1 MRIAH
6 LTATFPPY
14 EGGAGRV
21 CYYNALGLAE
31 RGHHVE
37 VFTAAHPSAANL
49 ENPLSLCV
57 RRLTPLLQIGNA
69 PLLPGLLTLRGFD
82 VLHLHLPFIFGAELT
97 WLLRLLRGMPYV
109 VTYHN
114 DLIGEGSRRALFD
127 AYSRLSL
134 PLVIGGARKIAAVT
148 LDHALHS
155 RAAALFE
162 RRRADLVDIPNG
174 VDIDLFRAD
183 DAARA
188 AVRARLDLAPEA
200 TVALFVGA
208 LDRAHHYRRVD
219 LLLEAARALPDLSLL
234 LVGDGDTRAAYEAQA
249 QALGIADRVRFVGKV
264 AHPDLPGFYNA
275 ADIVVLPSELQE
287 SFGMVL
293 IEGMACGKPVVASS
307 IPGVRSIVRDGVDG
321 VVIEPG
327 SAEALTA
334 GIARLLACDL
344 QAMGAAGRAKVEA
357 KYSWPSIVTALESLY
372 QDVVGQP

>member
-1 MRIAH
+1 LRIAH

-31 RGHHVE
+31 RGHQVE
-37 VFTAAHPSAANL
+37 VFTAAHPSASVDDQF
-49 ENPLSLCV
+49 PLSMCV

-82 VLHLHLPFIFGAELT
+82 VIHLHLPFIFGAELV
-97 WLLRLLRGMPYV
+97 WLLRLLRGIPYV

-114 DLIGEGSRRALFD
+114 DLIGEGSRRALFET
-127 AYSRLSL
+127 YSRVSL

-174 VDIDLFRAD
+174 VDIELFKAD
-183 DAARA
+183 QSARG
-188 AVRARLDLAPEA
+188 AVRARFNIAPDM

-219 LLLEAARALPDLSLL
+219 LLLEAAKSLPDLTLM
-234 LVGDGDTRAAYEAQA
+234 LVGDGDTRADYEALA
-249 QALGIADRVRFVGKV
+249 GSLGISDRVRFVGKV
-264 AHPDLPGFYNA
+264 PHPELPGFYNA

-293 IEGMACGKPVVASS
+293 IEGMACGKPVVASN

-321 VVIEPG
+321 VIIEPG
-327 SAEALTA
+327 SADALA
-334 GIARLLACDL
+334 SGIQRLLASDH

-357 KYSWPSIVTALESLY
+357 KYSWPSIITALEQLY
-372 QDVVGQP
+372 ADVVG